1 MGKRKARFYSAQGLS
16 AALCSL
22 LLRRFGYMHHRMEAV
37 EKFLGILMKNLW
49 KKLDFHLLF
58 VRYSFIMN
66 PRLIL
71 EESALG

>member
-1 MGKRKARFYSAQGLS
+1 MGKRNARFYSLQCLS

-22 LLRRFGYMHHRMEAV
+22 LLRRFGHMHHRMEAV
-37 EKFLGILMKNLW
+37 QNFLGILMKNLW
-49 KKLDFHLLF
+49 KKLDFPLLF